1 MEEIMKEGER
11 KRKKERSG
19 GKDGKRVSKQYTC
32 AYLLF
37 FSLSLS
43 QSDVKSSADYIS
55 EQSDCLNQ
63 QFMELFHSDMSTT
76 VQQMVGIC

>member
-19 GKDGKRVSKQYTC
+19 GEDGKRVSKEYTC

-37 FSLSLS
+37 FLSLS

>member
-19 GKDGKRVSKQYTC
+19 GKDGKRVSKEYTC

-37 FSLSLS
+37 FFLSLS
-43 QSDVKSSADYIS
+43 HRAMLKARRIIFPNN
-55 EQSDCLNQ
+55 L
-63 QFMELFHSDMSTT
+63 TA
-76 VQQMVGIC
+76 

>member
-19 GKDGKRVSKQYTC
+19 GKDGKRVSKEYTC

-37 FSLSLS
+37 FFSHRAMLKARRIIFPNNLT
-43 QSDVKSSADYIS
+43 A
-55 EQSDCLNQ
+55 
-63 QFMELFHSDMSTT
+63 
-76 VQQMVGIC
+76 